1 MPKERNCNIAIVG
14 LGYVG
19 LPLFCLL
26 SSKHTC
32 WGMDIDTERVNALM
46 NGVDFSECVSS
57 ENIMSALDR
66 SNITSSWD
74 DIANCDFYI
83 VTVPTPIDTA
93 KKPDVSALKT
103 VCERLGG
110 NLKRGNIIVFESTVY
125 PGATEDICIPI
136 LEQVSGLKLNVDFYV
151 GYSPERINV
160 GDKVHQLIS
169 IPKLVSASIP
179 TVLDYIA
186 GVYQSVLEYPVVKTS
201 SIKVAEAAKMYENI
215 QRDVL
220 IALANEYADYCRSE
234 EIAIDEVTECSS
246 SKWNFSKVLPGLVGG
261 HCIGVDPYYLLK
273 RAETKGIDLQI
284 VKTARSVN
292 EAKTEQVADRIISI
306 LEKVSDNTHNA
317 RILILGFSYK
327 VGASDIRNTKIA
339 DIVRVLSE
347 KTTIDCYDPLVN
359 RVKVMA
365 EYNIC
370 LLENRPNFSDY
381 DMVFIAVNHE
391 QFNDVIYNCRRREC
405 STIINLADVI

>member
-169 IPKLVSASIP
+169 IPNL
-179 TVLDYIA
+179 
-186 GVYQSVLEYPVVKTS
+186 
-201 SIKVAEAAKMYENI
+201 
-215 QRDVL
+215 
-220 IALANEYADYCRSE
+220 
-234 EIAIDEVTECSS
+234 
-246 SKWNFSKVLPGLVGG
+246 
-261 HCIGVDPYYLLK
+261 
-273 RAETKGIDLQI
+273 
-284 VKTARSVN
+284 
-292 EAKTEQVADRIISI
+292 
-306 LEKVSDNTHNA
+306 HN
-317 RILILGFSYK
+317 S
-327 VGASDIRNTKIA
+327 
-339 DIVRVLSE
+339 
-347 KTTIDCYDPLVN
+347 
-359 RVKVMA
+359 
-365 EYNIC
+365 
-370 LLENRPNFSDY
+370 
-381 DMVFIAVNHE
+381 
-391 QFNDVIYNCRRREC
+391 
-405 STIINLADVI
+405 

>member
-1 MPKERNCNIAIVG
+1 M
-14 LGYVG
+14 
-19 LPLFCLL
+19 
-26 SSKHTC
+26 
-32 WGMDIDTERVNALM
+32 
-46 NGVDFSECVSS
+46 
-57 ENIMSALDR
+57 
-66 SNITSSWD
+66 
-74 DIANCDFYI
+74 
-83 VTVPTPIDTA
+83 
-93 KKPDVSALKT
+93 
-103 VCERLGG
+103 
-110 NLKRGNIIVFESTVY
+110 
-125 PGATEDICIPI
+125 
-136 LEQVSGLKLNVDFYV
+136 
-151 GYSPERINV
+151 
-160 GDKVHQLIS
+160 
-169 IPKLVSASIP
+169 
-179 TVLDYIA
+179 LDYIA